1 MGKIFSNDSEY
12 KSKYYGQKRQPTQKQ
27 LNALKEWNELQKQV
41 GREAAR
47 AKKRAE
53 RALRTQEVTLRQAS
67 GVPTHDAVKKI
78 MDLVS
83 EGTERNRLRD
93 DPDLMYG
100 LIDYA
105 PRLAHESEAS
115 TQNLLT
121 YAQLDSLYNDW
132 ESALDEE
139 TPF

>member
-1 MGKIFSNDSEY
+1 MAQIFSNDSEY
-12 KSKYYGQKRQPTQKQ
+12 KSKYYGARKPPSEKQ
-27 LNALKEWNELQKQV
+27 LNALQEWNELQRQV

-53 RALRTQEVTLRQAS
+53 RELKAEKVRLRQES

-83 EGTERNRLRD
+83 EGTERDKLRND
-93 DPDLMYG
+93 SDLMYG
-100 LIDYA
+100 LIDYSSK
-105 PRLAHESEAS
+105 LAYESEANA
-115 TQNLLT
+115 QNLLT
-121 YAQLDSLYNDW
+121 YDQLDALYNDW